1 MLEDAG
7 VQTVTGWATNIS
19 RGPADENGQTL
30 TFLVTTNNDA
40 LFSVLPAINS
50 SNGNLT
56 YTSAANANG
65 RATISVRLQDSGGT
79 ANGGVDTSAAQTF
92 AINVTAVNDVPSFTK
107 GADQSPPEDA
117 GAQSVA
123 GWATNISAGPTDE
136 AGQTLT
142 FLVTTNNDILFSVLP
157 AVSANGTL
165 TFTPAANTGG
175 SATVTVR
182 LQDNGGTANGGV
194 DTSAAQTFNV
204 TVTTVNDAPVLD
216 NTGNMVL
223 GTILEDAVANT
234 GTLITD
240 LIASAGGDR
249 ITDVDGAA
257 LEGIAITAAN
267 VAGGAWEYST
277 NDGGAWS
284 ALGSVSGTNARLLA
298 ADTNTRLRFVPALNF
313 NGSIANAITFRAWD
327 RTSGSNGGT
336 GDTSTNGGTTAF
348 STASETA
355 SIAVTAVN
363 DVPSFT
369 KGADQTVAEDAG
381 AQTAAGWATNISAG
395 PADEAGQTLTFLV
408 TTNNDALFSVLPTVN
423 SSNGNLTYT
432 PAANASGTATVTVRL
447 QDNGGTAN
455 GGVDTSAAQTF
466 SIAINAAND
475 APVLDNAGNMAL
487 ATILEDAVANTG
499 TLITDLIAS
508 AGGDRITDIDS
519 GALEGIAVTAANT
532 VNGTWEYSINDG
544 GAWSALGA
552 VSGTNSRLLFADTQT
567 RLRFVPGL
575 NFNGSIA
582 NAITFRAWDR
592 TSGAN
597 GGTADS
603 STNGGT
609 TAFSTATETAS
620 IAVTAVNDVP
630 SFTKGTD
637 QTVLEDAATQT
648 VTGWATNISAG
659 AADESSQTLTFL
671 VTTNND
677 ALFSVLP
684 AINSANGNL
693 TYTPAAN
700 ANGSATV
707 TVRLQDNGGTANGGV
722 DTSAAQTFTITV
734 TAVNDVPSFTKGA
747 DQTVLEDAG
756 AQSVADLGHEHQ
768 PRAGRR
774 ERADALLPGHD
785 QQRCALFSALPAI
798 SSSNGNL
805 TYTPAANANGT
816 RDNHGALAGQRR
828 HRERRCRHQCR
839 ANVRDQ
845 CDGGER
851 CAELYQGH
859 GPDGAGRRGCP
870 DRGRLGDEH
879 QPRPGRR
886 GGSGPHVP
894 GDDE

>member
-1 MLEDAG
+1 M
-7 VQTVTGWATNIS
+7 T
-19 RGPADENGQTL
+19 
-30 TFLVTTNNDA
+30 
-40 LFSVLPAINS
+40 
-50 SNGNLT
+50 
-56 YTSAANANG
+56 
-65 RATISVRLQDSGGT
+65 
-79 ANGGVDTSAAQTF
+79 
-92 AINVTAVNDVPSFTK
+92 
-107 GADQSPPEDA
+107 
-117 GAQSVA
+117 
-123 GWATNISAGPTDE
+123 GWATNISAGPADE

-194 DTSAAQTFNV
+194 DTSAAQTFNI

-267 VAGGAWEYST
+267 VASGAWEYST

-284 ALGSVSGTNARLLA
+284 ALGSVSGTSSRLLF
-298 ADTNTRLRFVPALNF
+298 ADTQTRLRFVPALNF
-313 NGSIANAITFRAWD
+313 NGSIASAITFRAWD

-348 STASETA
+348 STATETA

-395 PADEAGQTLTFLV
+395 PVDEAGQILTFLV

-519 GALEGIAVTAANT
+519 GALEGIAVTAAD
-532 VNGTWEYSINDG
+532 VASGAWEYSINDG
-544 GAWSALGA
+544 GGVVGGRGSIGDQFPAA
-552 VSGTNSRLLFADTQT
+552 VCGHADAVAVRSGPELQRLDRECHHL
-567 RLRFVPGL
+567 PGL
-575 NFNGSIA
+575 G
-582 NAITFRAWDR
+582 
-592 TSGAN
+592 
-597 GGTADS
+597 
-603 STNGGT
+603 
-609 TAFSTATETAS
+609 
-620 IAVTAVNDVP
+620 P
-630 SFTKGTD
+630 
-637 QTVLEDAATQT
+637 
-648 VTGWATNISAG
+648 
-659 AADESSQTLTFL
+659 DERCQ
-671 VTTNND
+671 
-677 ALFSVLP
+677 
-684 AINSANGNL
+684 
-693 TYTPAAN
+693 
-700 ANGSATV
+700 
-707 TVRLQDNGGTANGGV
+707 R
-722 DTSAAQTFTITV
+722 
-734 TAVNDVPSFTKGA
+734 
-747 DQTVLEDAG
+747 
-756 AQSVADLGHEHQ
+756 GHGRFEHQ
-768 PRAGRR
+768 RR
-774 ERADALLPGHD
+774 DDGVQH
-785 QQRCALFSALPAI
+785 
-798 SSSNGNL
+798 
-805 TYTPAANANGT
+805 
-816 RDNHGALAGQRR
+816 RD
-828 HRERRCRHQCR
+828 
-839 ANVRDQ
+839 RD
-845 CDGGER
+845 GI
-851 CAELYQGH
+851 
-859 GPDGAGRRGCP
+859 
-870 DRGRLGDEH
+870 DRGN
-879 QPRPGRR
+879 R
-886 GGSGPHVP
+886 G
-894 GDDE
+894 E